1 MTNETKQ
8 QARHNTA
15 MFLLSALDGQ
25 ELVKIEADKKY
36 ALRHTISGET
46 VWTEI
51 TITAKREDYNP
62 YEGRKDK

>member
-1 MTNETKQ
+1 MTNEAKQ

-25 ELVKIEADKKY
+25 EVVKVEADKKY
-36 ALRHTISGET
+36 ALRHTIDGET

>member
-1 MTNETKQ
+1 MTNDIKQ

-15 MFLLSALDGQ
+15 MLILSALDGQ
-25 ELVKIEADKKY
+25 EVVKVEADKKY
-36 ALRHTISGET
+36 ALRHTINGET

-51 TITAKREDYNP
+51 TITAKREDFNP

>member
-1 MTNETKQ
+1 MTNDIKQ
-8 QARHNTA
+8 QARHDTA

-25 ELVKIEADKKY
+25 EVVKVEADKKY

-51 TITAKREDYNP
+51 TITAKREDYSP
-62 YEGRKDK
+62 YEGRKEK

>member
-1 MTNETKQ
+1 MTNDIKQ

-15 MFLLSALDGQ
+15 MLILAAADGQ
-25 ELVKIEADKKY
+25 EVVKVEADKRY
-36 ALRHTISGET
+36 ALRHTIGGET

-62 YEGRKDK
+62 YGEKKA

>member
-15 MFLLSALDGQ
+15 MFLLSALEGQ
-25 ELVKIEADKKY
+25 ELVKVEADKKY
-36 ALRHTISGET
+36 ALRHTIGGET

-51 TITAKREDYNP
+51 TITAKREDYSP
-62 YEGRKDK
+62 YNEKKA